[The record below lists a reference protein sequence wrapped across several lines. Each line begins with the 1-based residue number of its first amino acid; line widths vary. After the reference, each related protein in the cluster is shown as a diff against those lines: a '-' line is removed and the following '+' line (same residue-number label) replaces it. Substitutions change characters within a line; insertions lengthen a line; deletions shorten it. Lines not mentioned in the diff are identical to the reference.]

1 MNLWPSRKLYLHW
14 LLSKQLQEDNLSQKE
29 AEVIAE
35 ILVEIRRSLHEGV
48 RKDLDS

>member
-1 MNLWPSRKLYLHW
+1 MKLGASKKIYLHW
-14 LLSKQLQEDNLSQKE
+14 LLSKQLLEEISQKE
-29 AEVIAE
+29 AEVITE

>member
-1 MNLWPSRKLYLHW
+1 MKLGVSRKLYLHW
-14 LLSKQLQEDNLSQKE
+14 LLSKQLLEDSLSQKE

-48 RKDLDS
+48 RRELDS

>member
-1 MNLWPSRKLYLHW
+1 MKLRTSRKLYLHW
-14 LLSKQLQEDNLSQKE
+14 LLSKQLQEEISQKE

-48 RKDLDS
+48 RKDLA